1 MIIWWPIAAMEKKRS
16 KSRRNFHNREKTFII
31 EKKILEYRKIFQG
44 QKKNYEI

>member
-1 MIIWWPIAAMEKKRS
+1 MVAD
-16 KSRRNFHNREKTFII
+16 SRHGEKTFII